1 MHFLL
6 FCLIPA
12 SITHHLCLT
21 FDDSNALDTQK
32 NKKLHYLD
40 YEVGDIY
47 TTPST
52 GPFRQ
57 LDAWFLW
64 IICLATVMAGVMLI
78 ICIICCCSSRKRKN
92 PKDSHLTNP
101 SNNSAKHKASY
112 SNGNGPLHSSLTIQ
126 TTMGSSDDLTHE
138 KATPNNQPLHGHV
151 IHSHLNNQKNLSTH
165 DLRNNESQSQ
175 GFGLP
180 VDGGNTI
187 SPIQYWSAGVLL
199 GHYHDVKQARE
210 RNEPPPV
217 MKIEKVM
224 PDANVAIANS
234 GSSSTGS
241 DNPSGE
247 SGSYDE
253 SGFHG
258 LTSSHQVD
266 AWRYELAQPVPQYYS
281 HYSYPQTLYTHHPHQ
296 EQQAQVTPTG
306 TFYDPTTPTINTM
319 PLWPES
325 NYPISM
331 PTRSETPSDSGDLRY
346 TVPGQRR
353 STTVSQV

>member
-1 MHFLL
+1 MTAH
-6 FCLIPA
+6 PA
-12 SITHHLCLT
+12 ADEL
-21 FDDSNALDTQK
+21 
-32 NKKLHYLD
+32 
-40 YEVGDIY
+40 GDVY

-52 GPFRQ
+52 RLGK
-57 LDAWFLW
+57 LDTWFLW
-64 IICLATVMAGVMLI
+64 IICLATVMAAVMMI
-78 ICIICCCSSRKRKN
+78 ICIICCCSTRKRKS
-92 PKDSHLTNP
+92 PKESHMGNP
-101 SNNSAKHKASY
+101 SNNNSGKHKAAAAGY
-112 SNGNGPLHSSLTIQ
+112 SNGNGALHSSLTIQ

-138 KATPNNQPLHGHV
+138 KATPNNSTLHSHV

-180 VDGGNTI
+180 VDPGNTI

-224 PDANVAIANS
+224 PDANVAIGNS

-258 LTSSHQVD
+258 LTPAHPAD
-266 AWRYELAQPVPQYYS
+266 AWRYELAQPAVAQYYS
-281 HYSYPQTLYTHHPHQ
+281 HFTYPQPLYTHHHHQ
-296 EQQAQVTPTG
+296 EQQGAATVAPTA
-306 TFYDPTTPTINTM
+306 TTTATYYDPNSPNTINAM
-319 PLWPES
+319 SMWQES
-325 NYPISM
+325 PYPISM
-331 PTRSETPSDSGDLRY
+331 ATRSDTPSDSGDHRY